1 MTREEQPPTNAAPTP
16 GAASIIHVDFARREV
31 RRETPSAPPV
41 VALDSSLPA
50 NEAVDATPLDPV
62 ARTFSED
69 EVAKL
74 LGLAVRR
81 LRALDRRG
89 IVSPSAFERSK
100 RLYRFTDL
108 IALRAARDLLAAGH
122 SLLTVATIVERL
134 RASLPRVVRPLHEL
148 RVRSDGRSI
157 VVHDEQGGAFEPMT
171 GQLVLDFAVQ
181 SLGDDVVRL
190 FQPARH
196 FGSRAQAF
204 ELYQQALRIDEKP
217 EHYDEAEQLYT
228 RALQLDPSLAIA
240 FTNLGNVRYRRGDHA
255 GAEQLYRRA
264 LACEADQP
272 EAHYNLGYLLL
283 ERGEAAES
291 LRFFERALDADPRFA
306 DAWFNHALALEHL
319 GRATDARPSWN
330 RYLDLEPRGPWA
342 NVARRHLDASTPKKP

>member
-1 MTREEQPPTNAAPTP
+1 
-16 GAASIIHVDFARREV
+16 
-31 RRETPSAPPV
+31 
-41 VALDSSLPA
+41 
-50 NEAVDATPLDPV
+50 
-62 ARTFSED
+62 
-69 EVAKL
+69 
-74 LGLAVRR
+74 
-81 LRALDRRG
+81 
-89 IVSPSAFERSK
+89 
-100 RLYRFTDL
+100 
-108 IALRAARDLLAAGH
+108 
-122 SLLTVATIVERL
+122 
-134 RASLPRVVRPLHEL
+134 
-148 RVRSDGRSI
+148 
-157 VVHDEQGGAFEPMT
+157 
-171 GQLVLDFAVQ
+171 
-181 SLGDDVVRL
+181 VRL

-196 FGSRAQAF
+196 FGARAQAF

-217 EHYDEAEQLYT
+217 EHYDEAEHLYT

-255 GAEQLYRRA
+255 GAEKLYRRA

-283 ERGEAAES
+283 ERGEAGES

-319 GRATDARPSWN
+319 GRAIDARPSWN